1 MSLTTHRPTCR
12 RSFVNS
18 ASAVFKKKFVR
29 NTLEILLALS
39 STVLADETYVQYIG
53 IKVFSVL
60 YL

>member
-1 MSLTTHRPTCR
+1 MTHRSTCR

-18 ASAVFKKKFVR
+18 VSTILKKKFVR

-39 STVLADETYVQYIG
+39 FTALADEKYGQYIG